1 MQSEGSLRKAT
12 RKGFTLVELIVVI
25 AIIGVLAAII
35 VPTTIHFVNEA
46 KVEAAKSDCS
56 SILNTINTYMPQ
68 IAADSDGHSVV
79 DASVVSAILTES
91 FGGSPQEGTKVEI
104 TLGTTQEG
112 DNTFTIKVT
121 SPIQEDGN
129 KISSS
134 RTYHETNILKASAGT
149 VTLTNGVW
157 VASEATAG

>member
-1 MQSEGSLRKAT
+1 MRKAT

-25 AIIGVLAAII
+25 AIIGVLAAVI

-68 IAADSDGHSVV
+68 IAADSDGHSDV
-79 DASVVSAILTES
+79 DAFVVSAILTES

-104 TLGTTQEG
+104 TLGTQNG
-112 DNTFTIKVT
+112 VDTFTIKVT
-121 SPIQEDGN
+121 SPIEEDGN

-134 RTYHETNILKASAGT
+134 RTFSITNVLKARNGI

-157 VASEATAG
+157 VAEE

>member
-1 MQSEGSLRKAT
+1 MRKAT

-25 AIIGVLAAII
+25 AIMGVLAAVI

-46 KVEAAKSDCS
+46 KIEAAKSDCS

-68 IAADSDGHSVV
+68 IAADSDGHSDV
-79 DASVVSAILTES
+79 DASAISAILTES
-91 FGGSPQEGTKVEI
+91 FGGSPQEGTQVSI
-104 TLGTTQEG
+104 TLGTQNG
-112 DNTFTIKVT
+112 VDTFTIKVT
-121 SPIQEDGN
+121 SPIEEDGN

-134 RTYHETNILKASAGT
+134 RIYHETNILKASAGT

-157 VASEATAG
+157 VAEE

>member
-1 MQSEGSLRKAT
+1 MGRTT

-25 AIIGVLAAII
+25 AIMGVLAAII
-35 VPTTIHFVNEA
+35 VPTTMHFVNEA

-68 IAADSDGHSVV
+68 IAADSDGHSMV

-112 DNTFTIKVT
+112 DNSFTLTVT
-121 SPIQEDGN
+121 SPIEEDGN

-134 RTYHETNILKASAGT
+134 RTFSITNVLKASAGT

-157 VASEATAG
+157 VAGE

>member
-25 AIIGVLAAII
+25 AIMGVLAAVI

-46 KVEAAKSDCS
+46 KIEAAKSDCS

-68 IAADSDGHSVV
+68 IAADSDGHSDV
-79 DASVVSAILTES
+79 DASAISAILTES
-91 FGGSPQEGTKVEI
+91 FGGSPQEGTQVSI

-112 DNTFTIKVT
+112 DNSFTLTVV
-121 SPIQEDGN
+121 SPVEEDGN

-134 RTYHETNILKASAGT
+134 RTYHETNILKASEGT

-157 VASEATAG
+157 VAGE

>member
-1 MQSEGSLRKAT
+1 MRKAT

-35 VPTTIHFVNEA
+35 VPTTMHFVNEA

-68 IAADSDGHSVV
+68 IAADSDGHSDV
-79 DASVVSAILTES
+79 DALVVSAILTES

-104 TLGTTQEG
+104 TLGTQNG
-112 DNTFTIKVT
+112 VDTFTIKVT
-121 SPIQEDGN
+121 SPIEEDGN

-134 RTYHETNILKASAGT
+134 RTFSITNILKASAGT

-157 VASEATAG
+157 VAVAGE

>member
-1 MQSEGSLRKAT
+1 MRKAT

-25 AIIGVLAAII
+25 AIIGVLAAVI
-35 VPTTIHFVNEA
+35 VPTTMHFVNEA

-68 IAADSDGHSVV
+68 IAADSDGHSMV
-79 DASVVSAILTES
+79 DASAISAILTES
-91 FGGSPQEGTKVEI
+91 FGGSPQEGTQVSI
-104 TLGTTQEG
+104 TLGTNG
-112 DNTFTIKVT
+112 DGVNTFTIKVT
-121 SPIQEDGN
+121 SPIQENGN

-134 RTYHETNILKASAGT
+134 RTFSITNVLKAQGGI

-157 VASEATAG
+157 VAGE

>member
-1 MQSEGSLRKAT
+1 MRKAT

-46 KVEAAKSDCS
+46 KIEAAKSDCS

-104 TLGTTQEG
+104 ALGTTQEG
-112 DNTFTIKVT
+112 DNSFTLTVT
-121 SPIQEDGN
+121 SPIEEDGN

-134 RTYHETNILKASAGT
+134 RTFSITNVLKARNGI

-157 VASEATAG
+157 VAGE

>member
-35 VPTTIHFVNEA
+35 VPTTIHFVNDA
-46 KVEAAKSDCS
+46 KIEAAKSDCNT
-56 SILNTINTYMPQ
+56 ILNTASMNFARIEE
-68 IAADSDGHSVV
+68 IDGIRTVTPEVV
-79 DASVVSAILTES
+79 AEILNMYTS
-91 FGGSPQEGTKVEI
+91 GGGGSEDGTTVEI
-104 TLGTTQEG
+104 RTTKDDRDQIVSF
-112 DNTFTIKVT
+112 NVTVT
-121 SPIQEDGN
+121 SPIEEDGN

-134 RTYHETNILKASAGT
+134 RTFSITNVLKASAGT

-157 VASEATAG
+157 VAGE

>member
-1 MQSEGSLRKAT
+1 MQSEGSLGRTT

-25 AIIGVLAAII
+25 AIIGVLAAVI

-112 DNTFTIKVT
+112 DSSFTLTVT
-121 SPIQEDGN
+121 SPIEEDGN

-134 RTYHETNILKASAGT
+134 RTYHETNILKASEGT

-157 VASEATAG
+157 VAEE

>member
-1 MQSEGSLRKAT
+1 MRKAT

-25 AIIGVLAAII
+25 AIMGVLAAVI

-46 KVEAAKSDCS
+46 KIEAAKSDCS

-79 DASVVSAILTES
+79 DASAISAILTES
-91 FGGSPQEGTKVEI
+91 FGGSPQEGTQVSI
-104 TLGTTQEG
+104 TLGTQNG
-112 DNTFTIKVT
+112 VDTFTIKVT
-121 SPIQEDGN
+121 SPVEEDGN

-134 RTYHETNILKASAGT
+134 RTYTETNILKASEGT
-149 VTLTNGVW
+149 VKLSGGTW
-157 VASEATAG
+157 VAEEQSGD

>member
-1 MQSEGSLRKAT
+1 MQSEGSLGRTT

-25 AIIGVLAAII
+25 AIMGVLAAVI

-46 KVEAAKSDCS
+46 KIEAAKSDCS

-79 DASVVSAILTES
+79 NASVVSAILTES

-104 TLGTTQEG
+104 TPGTQNG
-112 DNTFTIKVT
+112 VDTFTIKVT
-121 SPIQEDGN
+121 SPIEEDGN

-134 RTYHETNILKASAGT
+134 RTYHETNILKASEGT

-157 VASEATAG
+157 VAEE

>member
-1 MQSEGSLRKAT
+1 MGRTT

-25 AIIGVLAAII
+25 AIIGVLAAVI

-112 DNTFTIKVT
+112 DSSFTLTVT
-121 SPIQEDGN
+121 SPIEEDGN

-134 RTYHETNILKASAGT
+134 RTYHETNILKASEGT

-157 VASEATAG
+157 VAEE

>member
-1 MQSEGSLRKAT
+1 MGRTT

-25 AIIGVLAAII
+25 AIMGVLAAII

-46 KVEAAKSDCS
+46 KIEAAKSDCS

-68 IAADSDGHSVV
+68 IAADSDGHSMVN
-79 DASVVSAILTES
+79 ASAISAILTES
-91 FGGSPQEGTKVEI
+91 FGGSPQEGTQVSI
-104 TLGTTQEG
+104 TLGTNG
-112 DNTFTIKVT
+112 NGVNTFTIKVT
-121 SPIQEDGN
+121 SPIEEDGN

-134 RTYHETNILKASAGT
+134 RTYHETNILKASEGT

-157 VASEATAG
+157 VAGE

>member
-1 MQSEGSLRKAT
+1 MGKAT

-25 AIIGVLAAII
+25 AIIGVLAAVI
-35 VPTTIHFVNEA
+35 VPTTMHFVNEA

-68 IAADSDGHSVV
+68 IAADSDGHSMV
-79 DASVVSAILTES
+79 DASAISAILTES

-112 DNTFTIKVT
+112 DNSFTLTVT
-121 SPIQEDGN
+121 SPIEEDGN

-134 RTYHETNILKASAGT
+134 RTFSITNVLKASAGT

-157 VASEATAG
+157 VAVAGE

>member
-1 MQSEGSLRKAT
+1 MRKAT

-25 AIIGVLAAII
+25 AIMGVLAAII
-35 VPTTIHFVNEA
+35 VPTTMHFVNEA

-79 DASVVSAILTES
+79 DASAISAILTES

-104 TLGTTQEG
+104 TLGTQNG
-112 DNTFTIKVT
+112 VDTFTIKVT
-121 SPIQEDGN
+121 SPIEEDGN

-134 RTYHETNILKASAGT
+134 RTFSITNVLKAQDGI

-157 VASEATAG
+157 VAVAGE

>member
-1 MQSEGSLRKAT
+1 MGRTT

-35 VPTTIHFVNEA
+35 VPTTIHFVNDA
-46 KVEAAKSDCS
+46 KIEAAKSDCS

-79 DASVVSAILTES
+79 DASAISAILTES
-91 FGGSPQEGTKVEI
+91 FGGSPQEGTQVSI
-104 TLGTTQEG
+104 TLGTNG
-112 DNTFTIKVT
+112 NGVNTFTIKVT
-121 SPIQEDGN
+121 SPIQENGSA
-129 KISSS
+129 ISSS
-134 RTYHETNILKASAGT
+134 RTFSITNVLKAQDGT

-157 VASEATAG
+157 VAGE

>member
-1 MQSEGSLRKAT
+1 MQSEGSLGKAT

-25 AIIGVLAAII
+25 AIMGVLAAII
-35 VPTTIHFVNEA
+35 VPTTMHFVNEA

-79 DASVVSAILTES
+79 NASVVSAILTES

-104 TLGTTQEG
+104 TLGTQNG
-112 DNTFTIKVT
+112 VNTFTIKVT
-121 SPIQEDGN
+121 SPIEEDGN

-134 RTYHETNILKASAGT
+134 RTFSITNVLKAQDGT

-157 VASEATAG
+157 VAVAGE

>member
-1 MQSEGSLRKAT
+1 MQSEGSLGKAT

-25 AIIGVLAAII
+25 AIIGVLAAVI
-35 VPTTIHFVNEA
+35 VPTTMHFVNEA

-79 DASVVSAILTES
+79 DAFAISAILTES
-91 FGGSPQEGTKVEI
+91 FGGSPQEGTQVSI
-104 TLGTTQEG
+104 TLGTQNG
-112 DNTFTIKVT
+112 VDTFTIKVT
-121 SPIQEDGN
+121 SPIEEDGN

-157 VASEATAG
+157 VAEE

>member
-1 MQSEGSLRKAT
+1 MGRTT

-25 AIIGVLAAII
+25 AIMGVLAAVI

-46 KVEAAKSDCS
+46 KIEAAKSDCS

-68 IAADSDGHSVV
+68 IAADSDGHSMV

-112 DNTFTIKVT
+112 DNSFTLTVT
-121 SPIQEDGN
+121 SPIEEDGN

-134 RTYHETNILKASAGT
+134 RTYHETNILKASEGT

-157 VASEATAG
+157 VAGE

>member
-1 MQSEGSLRKAT
+1 MGKAT

-35 VPTTIHFVNEA
+35 VPTTMHFVNDA
-46 KVEAAKSDCS
+46 KIEAAKSDCS

-79 DASVVSAILTES
+79 NALVVSAILTES

-104 TLGTTQEG
+104 TLGTQNG
-112 DNTFTIKVT
+112 VDTFTIKVT
-121 SPIQEDGN
+121 SPIEEDGN

-134 RTYHETNILKASAGT
+134 RTFSITNVLKAQDGI

-157 VASEATAG
+157 VAEE

>member
-1 MQSEGSLRKAT
+1 MQSEGSLGKAT

-35 VPTTIHFVNEA
+35 VPTTMHFVNDA
-46 KVEAAKSDCS
+46 KIEAAKSDCS

-79 DASVVSAILTES
+79 NASAISAILTES

-104 TLGTTQEG
+104 TLGTQNG
-112 DNTFTIKVT
+112 VDTFTIKVT
-121 SPIQEDGN
+121 SPIEEDGN

-134 RTYHETNILKASAGT
+134 RTFSITNVLKAQDGI

-157 VASEATAG
+157 VAEE